1 MWRFRISSTMR
12 NLESHTS
19 LVNVMKSA
27 EYKIY
32 GDLPKLIASGSLL
45 VAMLAAVTLMKI
57 RRLLVWSEK
66 RRRYYLLNRSYN
78 RFTTASQ

>member
-32 GDLPKLIASGSLL
+32 GDLPIASGSLL